1 MNTPSGFGAFGDATP
16 GSLLIHG
23 PVLHSLRCLLPRE
36 MLRRCV
42 PGLLVRRS
50 VGRPSTAG
58 PHLIDTGVLSAC
70 LCHGLQLFSTRS
82 SSGGGGLGRL
92 FSELRKSRKRVQV
105 ERIEAQLQPLRN
117 AKEWNQLLTA
127 HAKVG
132 NHKRAF
138 GMPGEMREAGVA
150 PDEFTYGRLITVC
163 NKGGQW
169 ELALSLLG
177 EMREVGVA
185 PNVITFSAAIS
196 ACEKG
201 GQWERA
207 LSLLGEMREAGVA
220 PDVIT
225 FSAAISA
232 CEKGGQWRD
241 ALRLFEHAAKAD
253 LLARVT
259 FNAVLDAVCTHHP
272 VKARELWQRGV
283 KHGHYSNVVQ
293 RQENG
298 HPKLDLHDHSEGAA
312 ETAVRWWL
320 EERVPKVNPKPT
332 QLIIVTDLGWS
343 KSRTATQR
351 ALQLPS
357 SIGVHVARV
366 LSELGVPL
374 LPTEDQRRLVVD
386 AKGL

>member
-1 MNTPSGFGAFGDATP
+1 M
-16 GSLLIHG
+16 
-23 PVLHSLRCLLPRE
+23 
-36 MLRRCV
+36 
-42 PGLLVRRS
+42 
-50 VGRPSTAG
+50 
-58 PHLIDTGVLSAC
+58 
-70 LCHGLQLFSTRS
+70 
-82 SSGGGGLGRL
+82 
-92 FSELRKSRKRVQV
+92 QV

-185 PNVITFSAAIS
+185 PN
-196 ACEKG
+196 
-201 GQWERA
+201 
-207 LSLLGEMREAGVA
+207 
-220 PDVIT
+220 VIT